1 MIRIYESFEDD
12 RELNKDKLDTIIKNN
27 GFKKV
32 MSSDEYVYNYNKTE
46 IMLNNITVT
55 LTVYY
60 EDVSKKYSIGVTT
73 PELPDYSYLSD
84 YISSVTGLTQW
95 FNSDYRTIIGE
106 MKKQLQ

>member
-1 MIRIYESFEDD
+1 MIKIYESLEDD
-12 RELNKDKLDTIIKNN
+12 RELDKDKLDTIVRNN

-32 MSSDEYVYNYNKTE
+32 MSSDEFVYNYNKVE
-46 IMLNNITVT
+46 VMLNNTTVT

-60 EDVSKKYSIGVTT
+60 EDVSQKYSIGVTS

-84 YISSVTGLTQW
+84 YISTVTDLTQW
-95 FNSDYRTIIGE
+95 FSLDYRTIIGE

>member
-1 MIRIYESFEDD
+1 MIRIYESLEDD
-12 RELNKDKLDTIIKNN
+12 RELSEDKLDTIIKNN

-32 MSSDEYVYNYNKTE
+32 MSSDEYIYNYNKTE
-46 IMLNNITVT
+46 VMLNNTTVT

-60 EDVSKKYSIGVTT
+60 EDVSKKYSIGVTS

-84 YISSVTGLTQW
+84 YISTVTDLTQW
-95 FNSDYRTIIGE
+95 FSLDYRTIVGE